1 MKALLVIFALP
12 VITSGLL
19 TLFLK
24 LRFGLIKDGTK
35 RSEALARLAG
45 NY

>member
-1 MKALLVIFALP
+1 MKALLVLAAIP
-12 VITSGLL
+12 VAGGLL

-24 LRFGLIKDGTK
+24 LRFGLIKDHAK
-35 RSEALARLAG
+35 RSEALARFAG

>member
-1 MKALLVIFALP
+1 MKVLLVIPALP
-12 VITSGLL
+12 VAAGLL

-24 LRFGLIKDGTK
+24 LRFGLIKDDAK
-35 RSEALARLAG
+35 RSEALAKFTG